1 MTTSMAAVGLP
12 TRKFDVEL
20 IKRGRSHFYQVTMKD
35 GKQEVFPGVTG
46 KLSII
51 NKPALVPW
59 AANQGIARAVAAVV
73 VLLGG
78 AKADEVEATAT
89 IIAGLIKDA
98 KKKAG
103 TGKPWAEALSGLLA
117 GQFKLKKKSAKLD
130 QLVLASIIESA
141 AKAPDQV
148 KEAAADLGTR
158 AHAYFDKVVKGE
170 EIKVDEVPEDI
181 RTPVSSFLAWLKE
194 SGIQMVM
201 GDTRVASLK
210 DKFGGS
216 LDALG
221 WKDGRYILLDWKT
234 SNGIYDEYALQVAA
248 YAQAFEETFGV
259 RIGEAHIV
267 RFGKT
272 TPDFE
277 HKELANLTVSY
288 GAFDHASQLQSM
300 LKDFPHFKGQGE
312 EDAA

>member
-1 MTTSMAAVGLP
+1 MPTMASVGLP
-12 TRKFDVEL
+12 TRKFDVQL
-20 IKRGRSHFYQVTMKD
+20 IQKGRSHWYQVKLND
-35 GKQEVFPGVTG
+35 GTEHIFPGVTG

-59 AANQGIARAVAAVV
+59 AANQGIARAVAALV

-78 AKADEVEATAT
+78 AKSDAVEVTASR
-89 IIAGLIKDA
+89 IAEQIKAA

-103 TGKPWAEALSGLLA
+103 SGKPWTEPLAELLTRD
-117 GQFKLKKKSAKLD
+117 FKLSKKSAKLD
-130 QLVLASIIESA
+130 CATLASIIEAA
-141 AKAPDQV
+141 AKAPDQA
-148 KEAAADLGTR
+148 KEAAADKGTR
-158 AHAYFDKVVKGE
+158 AHGWIEQFIKGE
-170 EIKVDEVPEDI
+170 AFHLDNVEEDI
-181 RTPVSSFLAWLKE
+181 RPAVKAFFDWFQG
-194 SGIQMVM
+194 SGFQLVM

-267 RFGKT
+267 RFGKEKA
-272 TPDFE
+272 DFE
-277 HKELANLTVSY
+277 HKEVANLTVSY
-288 GAFDHASQLQSM
+288 GAFANASELSNLM
-300 LKDFPHFKGQGE
+300 KDWSHFKSDGPTE
-312 EDAA
+312 A

>member
-1 MTTSMAAVGLP
+1 MTTMAAVGLP
-12 TRKFDVEL
+12 TRKFNVDLV
-20 IKRGRSHFYQVTMKD
+20 KRGRSHFYQVTMKD
-35 GKQEVFPGVTG
+35 GTQEVYPGVTG

-59 AANQGIARAVAAVV
+59 AANQGIARAVAATI

-78 AKADEVEATAT
+78 AKAEETEKTATA
-89 IIAGLIKDA
+89 IANLIKDA

-103 TGKPWAEALSGLLA
+103 SGKPWAKELAWLLNA
-117 GQFKLKKKSAKLD
+117 QFVLKKKTAKLD
-130 QLVLASIIESA
+130 LAVLASIIEA
-141 AKAPDQV
+141 AAQAPDQV
-148 KEAAADLGTR
+148 KEAAADVGTR

-170 EIKVDEVPEDI
+170 PFKVEEVEADI
-181 RTPVSSFLAWLKE
+181 RTPVAAFLDWLKT

-201 GDTRVASLK
+201 GDTKVASLK

-221 WKDGRYILLDWKT
+221 WKDGSYILLDWKT

-259 RIGEAHIV
+259 RISEAHIV

-277 HKELANLTVSY
+277 HKRLANLTVSY

-300 LKDFPHFKGQGE
+300 LKDFPHFE
-312 EDAA
+312 EDAQA

>member
-1 MTTSMAAVGLP
+1 MTTMAAVGLP
-12 TRKFDVEL
+12 TRKYDVQL
-20 IKRGRSHFYQVTMKD
+20 IQRGRAHFYQVTMKD
-35 GKQEVFPGVTG
+35 GKQEVFGGVTG
-46 KLSII
+46 KLQVI

-59 AANQGIARAVAAVV
+59 AANQGIARAVAAVI

-78 AKADEVEATAT
+78 AKADKVEVTAT
-89 IIAGLIKDA
+89 KIADLIKAA
-98 KKKAG
+98 KKRAG
-103 TGKPWAEALSGLLA
+103 SGKLWTEALSALLTE
-117 GQFKLKKKSAKLD
+117 QFKLKKKTAKLD
-130 QLVLASIIESA
+130 HAILAAIIETASG
-141 AKAPDQV
+141 APNQV
-148 KEAAADLGTR
+148 KEAAADIGTR

-170 EIKVDEVPEDI
+170 AFKIEDVEADI
-181 RTPVSSFLAWLKE
+181 QTPVQSFLGWLKE
-194 SGIQMVM
+194 SNIQMVM

-221 WKDGRYILLDWKT
+221 WRDGKYILLDWKT
-234 SNGIYDEYALQVAA
+234 SNGIYEEYALQVAA

-259 RIGEAHIV
+259 PIAEAHIV

-288 GAFDHASQLQSM
+288 GAFDHASQLQSLM
-300 LKDFPHFKGQGE
+300 KDFSHFRGDGDGE
-312 EDAA
+312 EA

>member
-1 MTTSMAAVGLP
+1 MSTMAAVGLP
-12 TRKFDVEL
+12 TRKFEVEL
-20 IKRGRSHFYQVTMKD
+20 IKRGRSHFYQVTTKD

-59 AANQGIARAVAAVV
+59 AANQGIARAVAAVIV
-73 VLLGG
+73 NLGG
-78 AKADEVEATAT
+78 GKPDEVESIATS
-89 IIAGLIKDA
+89 IAGFIKDA

-103 TGKPWAEALSGLLA
+103 SGKPWAGELSWLLN
-117 GQFKLKKKSAKLD
+117 QKFVLKKKTAKLD
-130 QLVLASIIESA
+130 HTVLAAIVEA
-141 AKAPDQV
+141 AAQAPDQV
-148 KEAAADLGTR
+148 KTAAADLGTR

-170 EIKVDEVPEDI
+170 EIKIDEVPEDI
-181 RTPVSSFLAWLKE
+181 RMPVNSFLTWLKE

-221 WKDGRYILLDWKT
+221 WKDGKYILLDWKT
-234 SNGIYDEYALQVAA
+234 SNGIYAEYALQVAA

-277 HKELANLTVSY
+277 HKELENLTVSY
-288 GAFDHASQLQSM
+288 GAFDHASQLQQLM
-300 LKDFPHFKGQGE
+300 KDYTHFKGEGTGDE
-312 EDAA
+312 A